1 MMVPLITTIVLALAG
16 DGVPAAQARVAAL
29 TTEASALLQGTRGD
43 TAFLVEL
50 VGRMAARR
58 N

>member
-1 MMVPLITTIVLALAG
+1 
-16 DGVPAAQARVAAL
+16 VAAL
-29 TTEASALLQGTRGD
+29 TTEAIALLQGTRGD